1 MPPLYIVCRGRYE
14 INAINRKDKRI
25 MQNPYQNYM
34 QKAGETMT
42 PAERVA
48 AVYDRCVTELN
59 KAIYYI
65 DNKKIPEAHKSIVK
79 VQEIVD
85 FLDAHLVVKYEI
97 SNNFA
102 NLYSFLREELL
113 RANIKKDTDIIS
125 GLIPYFQNLKD
136 SFTEMSK
143 KGM

>member
-1 MPPLYIVCRGRYE
+1 MR
-14 INAINRKDKRI
+14 
-25 MQNPYQNYM
+25 NPYQKYM

-42 PAERVA
+42 PAERTA
-48 AVYDRCVTELN
+48 AVYDKCITELQ

-65 DNKKIPEAHKSIVK
+65 DEKDVPNAHKCIVK
-79 VQEIVD
+79 VQDIID
-85 FLDAHLVVKYEI
+85 ILDSHLVEKYEI

-102 NLYSFLREELL
+102 ELYSFLREELVS
-113 RANIKKDTDIIS
+113 ANIKKDSEKIKSII
-125 GLIPYFQNLKD
+125 PFFENLKY

>member
-1 MPPLYIVCRGRYE
+1 MR
-14 INAINRKDKRI
+14 
-25 MQNPYQNYM
+25 NPYQQYM

-42 PAERVA
+42 PAERTA
-48 AVYDRCVTELN
+48 AVYDKCITELQ

-65 DNKKIPEAHKSIVK
+65 DEKDVPNAHKCIVK
-79 VQEIVD
+79 VQDIID
-85 FLDAHLVVKYEI
+85 ILDSHLVEKYEI

-102 NLYSFLREELL
+102 ELYSFLREELVQ
-113 RANIKKDTDIIS
+113 ANIKKDSEKIKSII
-125 GLIPYFQNLKD
+125 PFFENLKY